1 MPFSVKDKSKEQK
14 DELEKLWLLKGPI
27 EQSETDVRQLKE
39 QLGAISTLC
48 ESQNQSIKKSF
59 ERSIEENVTTL
70 RRDMVNQGE
79 SLKEFIITES
89 QRLTET
95 ITENSDVSSCNIE
108 NLQSQLDLMTNSF
121 QSASEELINIKEREN
136 CLLKNTDLINR
147 KFENFQD
154 LNLANINNLKLQIKN
169 QESLVSIKD
178 TDIRNLVAN
187 LDNKL
192 SQKVFTEDTK
202 KKIDIKF
209 SELEFSSSNLRKEN
223 EKIITKFNDFKVS
236 RRLIKA
242 LRNLFLS
249 RSGPGSSP
257 GQAKGS

>member
-1 MPFSVKDKSKEQK
+1 MPFTVKDKSKEQK

-27 EQSETDVRQLKE
+27 EQSQTDVRQLKE
-39 QLGAISTLC
+39 QLDAISTLC
-48 ESQNQSIKKSF
+48 ESQSQSIKKGF
-59 ERSIEENVTTL
+59 ERSMEENITTL
-70 RRDMVNQGE
+70 RRDMGNQGE

-89 QRLTET
+89 QRLIET
-95 ITENSDVSSCNIE
+95 IKENSNVSSCNIQ

-121 QSASEELINIKEREN
+121 HSTSEELTRMKEREN

-236 RRLIKA
+236 D
-242 LRNLFLS
+242 
-249 RSGPGSSP
+249 
-257 GQAKGS
+257 